1 MSELKPC
8 PFCGKPG
15 RLIHNTDSDYESQWD
30 FSVEC
35 SSWLDGGS
43 CVMDGHFKTAEEAIA
58 AWNRRADDERRC
70 ETCESFGSSLGTP
83 DCSELFSLIEG
94 FGVGDASFSPPPD
107 FYCAYWTKKEESDG
121 SD

>member
-1 MSELKPC
+1 MSEHKPC
-8 PFCGKPG
+8 PFCG
-15 RLIHNTDSDYESQWD
+15 SQQIIALTCGKNHWCRCD
-30 FSVEC
+30 DCCAVSTFGTTE
-35 SSWLDGGS
+35 
-43 CVMDGHFKTAEEAIA
+43 KEAWA
-58 AWNRRADDERRC
+58 AWDRRADDERRC